1 MSQLQGTVASTRFAL
16 YLRKH
21 RCGAVTGELLLG
33 GGDPSLYEGPL
44 RFTPLRGR
52 PGDRGYRVTV
62 GMVRLGQRTSSF
74 GDESGI
80 IDTRAEAIF
89 APSFYFRKLVPQI
102 FAEASASAGVAV
114 NYQWVPGLELFV
126 FDCAFMRFIPPIKMC
141 LGEADDDQAVPIY
154 VTNYAR
160 NTAGTCSLAFKLD
173 PNEMWRLPAFVL
185 VGTYFEFRPSEGKL
199 GVARLA

>member
-62 GMVRLGQRTSSF
+62 GM
-74 GDESGI
+74 
-80 IDTRAEAIF
+80 
-89 APSFYFRKLVPQI
+89 I